1 MSTKIS
7 QLPLATS
14 PVAPDVVLPVVQD
27 GLTKKASV
35 DQLGFL
41 PTGGDAVTRTIQ
53 NKLRDTV
60 SVKDFGAVGDGVAD
74 DTAAIQAAITYACSI
89 VGGATITVPDG
100 LYLLSASLTVPV
112 GGVSI
117 QGSSRDSVQFR
128 RTTDYGPTMLF
139 GNSTTLQNGY
149 SLSGIWFVDLAALT
163 GAPGAMT
170 VANSPAHIVFEH
182 CARLLMVE
190 CLISEGGGILLSGA
204 ANMEMQNVYLNY
216 TVGTPT
222 NRYGIRVRKSP
233 ISGATFPIGGDIHC
247 SGVGIVANDKI
258 DDGLLIESC
267 DGFYWQDGTHIL
279 NTNQSNVHLKKSG
292 TDQLTNLEF
301 VGGLMDITNGYGFW
315 GDGSVGSGVI
325 NSLRIECTINSAGAG
340 GTTGV
345 YFDSTF
351 GASNVRLFGY
361 LGGFDADGFKT
372 LSPFV
377 SDMQIS
383 CNMKQIGAAAIY
395 IYDGDRFNVS
405 NCTIG
410 GDGSITHGIR
420 VGASASGVSVCGGV
434 INDISGVGIQL
445 DNGCSDVSIVGTT
458 IRATGGLPLND
469 LSSGT
474 SKLWESLPGTL
485 SLVVDVASASSI
497 TVPPNSAMRLTGSTG
512 VNAITGS
519 AWEGRQI
526 SFICHTSSI
535 VFTASSSIG
544 NTVTIAQNTPAVLF
558 FVNGKWYVS

>member
-7 QLPLATS
+7 QLPLAIS
-14 PVAPDVVLPVVQD
+14 PVASDVVLPVVQD
-27 GLTKKASV
+27 GLTKKASI

-41 PTGGDAVTRTIQ
+41 QSGTGATTRTIQ
-53 NKLRDTV
+53 NKLRDVV

-74 DTAAIQAAITYACSI
+74 DTAAIQTAITYACSL

-100 LYLLSASLTVPV
+100 LYLLSATLTVPV

-117 QGSSRDSVQFR
+117 QGISRDSVQFR
-128 RTTDYGPTMLF
+128 RTTDYGPTLLF
-139 GNSTTLQNGY
+139 GNSATLQNGY
-149 SLSGIWFVDLAALT
+149 SVSGIWFVDLAALT
-163 GAPGAMT
+163 GSPGAMT
-170 VANSPAHIVFEH
+170 VTNSPAHVVFEH
-182 CARLLMVE
+182 CARILMVE

-204 ANMEMQNVYLNY
+204 ANMEMLNVYLNY
-216 TVGTPT
+216 TVGTPAG
-222 NRYGIRVRKSP
+222 RYGIRVRKSP
-233 ISGATFPIGGDIHC
+233 ISGATFPLGGDIHC
-247 SGVGIVANDKI
+247 SGVGIVANNKI

-279 NTNQSNVHLKKSG
+279 TTNQSNVHLKKSG
-292 TDQLTNLEF
+292 SDQLTNLEF
-301 VGGLMDITNGYGFW
+301 VGGLIDITNGYGFW

-395 IYDGDRFNVS
+395 IYAGDRFNVS

-420 VGASASGVSVCGGV
+420 VGALANGVSVSGGA
-434 INDISGVGIQL
+434 INDIAGIGIQL
-445 DNGCSDVSIVGTT
+445 DSGCSDVSIVGTV
-458 IRATGGLPLND
+458 IRDTGGLPLSD

-512 VNAITGS
+512 VSAIGGS

-526 SFICHTSSI
+526 TFICPNSSI
-535 VFTASSSIG
+535 SFTASASVG

-558 FVNGKWYVS
+558 FTNSKWFVS